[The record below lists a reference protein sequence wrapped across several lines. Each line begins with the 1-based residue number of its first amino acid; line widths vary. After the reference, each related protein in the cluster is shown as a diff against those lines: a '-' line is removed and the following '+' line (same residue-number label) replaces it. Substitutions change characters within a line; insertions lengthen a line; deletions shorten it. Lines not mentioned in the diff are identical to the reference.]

1 MTNNF
6 FYTFPAIKGI
16 QASKEYFVI
25 MCPLKILSK
34 LFIFNEEEIPAEYR
48 SQRILNKSR
57 IPEMANYIINNSKD
71 YVFSSLTASID
82 GEFEFSTFDE
92 NINKNIGTL
101 KVAMD
106 SKLLINDGQLHP

>member
-34 LFIFNEEEIPAEYR
+34 LFIFY
-48 SQRILNKSR
+48 
-57 IPEMANYIINNSKD
+57 D
-71 YVFSSLTASID
+71 
-82 GEFEFSTFDE
+82 
-92 NINKNIGTL
+92 
-101 KVAMD
+101 
-106 SKLLINDGQLHP
+106 

>member
-48 SQRILNKSR
+48 
-57 IPEMANYIINNSKD
+57 
-71 YVFSSLTASID
+71 
-82 GEFEFSTFDE
+82 
-92 NINKNIGTL
+92 
-101 KVAMD
+101 
-106 SKLLINDGQLHP
+106 